1 MIFIYIFTLFFNT
14 VQSDDLLDL
23 IQEKYEN
30 SNTLKISFKQTTHFK
45 LTDISSETKGEFW
58 FKKEHAYKFETQER
72 LLLADGVD
80 SWELNK
86 VSNQVIINDYKESSS
101 SPKDFLFSYK
111 KNYHSEHLSEK
122 DDIHSIKL
130 FPKEGV
136 RTSDEYLI
144 IWIDEE
150 NEIVKKIEQYK
161 LNGNIVIFDIENIEF
176 DEKIMD
182 SEFKFKVDEAKH
194 HVVDMRF

>member
-1 MIFIYIFTLFFNT
+1 MIFIYVLTLFFSA
-14 VQSDDLLDL
+14 QSDDLLDL
-23 IQEKYEN
+23 IQEKYEK
-30 SNTLKISFKQTTHFK
+30 SKTLKISFKQTTMFK
-45 LTDISSETKGEFW
+45 LTDITSETKGVFW
-58 FKKEHAYKFETQER
+58 FKKEHEYKFETEER
-72 LLLADGVD
+72 LLLADGTD

-111 KNYHSEHLSEK
+111 KNYHSEYLSEK

-130 FPKEGV
+130 FPKQGV

-150 NEIVKKIEQYK
+150 NEVVKKIEQYK
-161 LNGNIVIFDIENIEF
+161 LNGNIVVFNIEKIEF
-176 DEKIMD
+176 DENIKD
-182 SEFKFKVDEAKH
+182 SEFQFKVDEAKH